1 MKIGLFSIGLDT
13 YWGQYEGLLPR
24 LQGYESEI
32 ATHIGEMGVE
42 VVRGGM
48 VDNEAKS
55 LAAASLFSREEV
67 ELVCIFISTYALS
80 STVLPLV
87 QRVGKPVLLLNIQP
101 EAAIDY
107 ARLNAMG
114 DRVRMTGEWLA
125 HCQACSVPELACV
138 LNRSGLWYDI
148 VTGYM
153 QDPALWKELEEWMAA
168 ARAVGGMRSGRMG
181 ILGHYYGG
189 MLDVYTDTTLQSLT
203 FGTHIE
209 LLEMCELRELRDS
222 VTSTELQGK
231 LEEFQTTFRVSP
243 ECSERELERAART
256 SVALDKLVARHRL
269 TSLAYYYEGRPGNE
283 YEDLITSFIAGTTL
297 LTGRGIP
304 VAGECEVKNVQ
315 AMSIMALL
323 GAGGSFSEPYVMD
336 FRDNVILWGHDGPG
350 HFNMAGD
357 GIALVPLPVFHGKPG
372 QGLSIQ
378 MSVRQGPATLLSVCE
393 NEGKVHL
400 LVAEGESV
408 PGETLQIGNTNSRY
422 RFPMDI
428 REFMNRWSKGG
439 PSHHCAIGVGHVA
452 SKIEKLAA
460 LMKIPVVRI
469 G

>member
-168 ARAVGGMRSGRMG
+168 ARAVGGISA
-181 ILGHYYGG
+181 
-189 MLDVYTDTTLQSLT
+189 
-203 FGTHIE
+203 
-209 LLEMCELRELRDS
+209 
-222 VTSTELQGK
+222 K
-231 LEEFQTTFRVSP
+231 
-243 ECSERELERAART
+243 
-256 SVALDKLVARHRL
+256 
-269 TSLAYYYEGRPGNE
+269 PG
-283 YEDLITSFIAGTTL
+283 
-297 LTGRGIP
+297 
-304 VAGECEVKNVQ
+304 
-315 AMSIMALL
+315 
-323 GAGGSFSEPYVMD
+323 GAGCRISF
-336 FRDNVILWGHDGPG
+336 
-350 HFNMAGD
+350 AG
-357 GIALVPLPVFHGKPG
+357 A
-372 QGLSIQ
+372 
-378 MSVRQGPATLLSVCE
+378 
-393 NEGKVHL
+393 
-400 LVAEGESV
+400 
-408 PGETLQIGNTNSRY
+408 
-422 RFPMDI
+422 
-428 REFMNRWSKGG
+428 
-439 PSHHCAIGVGHVA
+439 A
-452 SKIEKLAA
+452 S
-460 LMKIPVVRI
+460 
-469 G
+469 

>member
-153 QDPALWKELEEWMAA
+153 QDPAL
-168 ARAVGGMRSGRMG
+168 
-181 ILGHYYGG
+181 
-189 MLDVYTDTTLQSLT
+189 
-203 FGTHIE
+203 
-209 LLEMCELRELRDS
+209 
-222 VTSTELQGK
+222 
-231 LEEFQTTFRVSP
+231 
-243 ECSERELERAART
+243 
-256 SVALDKLVARHRL
+256 RHR
-269 TSLAYYYEGRPGNE
+269 G
-283 YEDLITSFIAGTTL
+283 
-297 LTGRGIP
+297 
-304 VAGECEVKNVQ
+304 
-315 AMSIMALL
+315 
-323 GAGGSFSEPYVMD
+323 
-336 FRDNVILWGHDGPG
+336 W
-350 HFNMAGD
+350 
-357 GIALVPLPVFHGKPG
+357 
-372 QGLSIQ
+372 
-378 MSVRQGPATLLSVCE
+378 
-393 NEGKVHL
+393 L
-400 LVAEGESV
+400 LVANGLDFV
-408 PGETLQIGNTNSRY
+408 V
-422 RFPMDI
+422 I
-428 REFMNRWSKGG
+428 RK
-439 PSHHCAIGVGHVA
+439 P
-452 SKIEKLAA
+452 
-460 LMKIPVVRI
+460 
-469 G
+469 

>member
-168 ARAVGGMRSGRMG
+168 ARAVGGMRSG
-181 ILGHYYGG
+181 
-189 MLDVYTDTTLQSLT
+189 Q
-203 FGTHIE
+203 

-323 GAGGSFSEPYVMD
+323 GAGGSFSEPYAMD

-350 HFNMAGD
+350 HFNMAED

-422 RFPMDI
+422 HFPMDI